1 MVVALVTG
9 ANSGI
14 GEAVAHQLARQ
25 PDHHVIIAAR
35 NQEAGAK
42 VVADLVA
49 AGHSASSVQLDLTSD
64 ESIAKAVQQIQDAHG
79 KLDILVNNAGG
90 GVDQLPGLSPREI
103 FAKDFD
109 LNVTGTAIL
118 TDALLPLLT
127 KSAAPRV
134 VFVSS
139 GLASIGMSCDK
150 TSPWYDPG
158 YETKGYSCS
167 KAGMNRLVGTYS
179 RLLSGAGGRVNAVC
193 PGFVKTKLTGYAEGG
208 RTPEQGAK
216 RIVEMAL
223 LSDDG
228 PTATFSN
235 ENGPLP
241 W

>member
-9 ANSGI
+9 ANTGI

-25 PDHHVIIAAR
+25 PGHHVVIAAR
-35 NQEAGAK
+35 NPEAGAK

-49 AGHSASSVQLDLTSD
+49 AGRSASSVQLDLTSD
-64 ESIAKAVQQIQDAHG
+64 QSIIKAVQQIEDAHG

-90 GVDQLPGLSPREI
+90 GVDSLPGLSTREI

-127 KSAAPRV
+127 QSAAPRV

-150 TSPWYDPG
+150 TSPMYDQSNDATG
-158 YETKGYSCS
+158 YACS
-167 KAGMNRLVGTYS
+167 KAALNRLVGTYS

-193 PGFVKTKLTGYAEGG
+193 PGFVKTKLTGYVEGA
-208 RTPEQGAK
+208 RTPEQGARK
-216 RIVEMAL
+216 IVEMAL
-223 LSDDG
+223 LGEHG

-235 ENGPLP
+235 EDGPLP